1 MNNPQYIAKTIKDET
16 KKQKIQVGKMLE
28 DCGISKNALSSMNAG
43 YFPQLEN
50 IVKIADYLGV
60 STDFLLGRSEQKEKA
75 PDSDIRSVIVQKISG
90 LSDHQAAA
98 LLAFLESLQAE

>member
-16 KKQKIQVGKMLE
+16 KKQNIQVGKMLE
-28 DCGISKNALSSMNAG
+28 ECGISKNALSSMNSG

-60 STDFLLGRSEQKEKA
+60 STDFLLGRPEQKEKA
-75 PDSDIRSVIVQKISG
+75 PDCDIRSVIIERVKS
-90 LSDHQAAA
+90 LSDHQAEL
-98 LLAFLESLQAE
+98 LLAFLEGLVSE